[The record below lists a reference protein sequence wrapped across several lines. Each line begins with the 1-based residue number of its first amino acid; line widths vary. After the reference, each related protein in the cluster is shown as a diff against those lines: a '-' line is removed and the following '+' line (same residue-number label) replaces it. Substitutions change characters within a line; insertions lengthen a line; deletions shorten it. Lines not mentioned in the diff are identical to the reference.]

1 MKAIQATNISKVF
14 QFKIHKGLKGFL
26 QPQTKDIVAVDNIS
40 LSVEAGES
48 VAFIGP
54 NGAGKST
61 TIKMLTGILQPTN
74 GEILVLGKRP
84 LQERRELAM
93 QIGTVFGQRSQLVF
107 NLPLTDSFELTAS
120 MYQVPKIES
129 AKRIK
134 TLVQQFGLDEFISQ
148 PVRKLSLGQRMRAEV
163 ANALIHNPKIIFL
176 DEPTIGLDIVAKR
189 ALREVIKD
197 VNRTQ
202 GTTVFLT
209 SHDVGDIEEICNRT
223 MIINHGT
230 VVLDAQT
237 DQLKKDYLKTKTV
250 AVVPAGDLPR
260 QVEVAGVKAKP
271 EAGRLIFAVDT
282 ARIELKTFIPKLF
295 EQMEVA
301 DITIEDMPLEDIIHE
316 LYTKAAPEVDY
327 DD

>member
-1 MKAIQATNISKVF
+1 MNAVQTTDISKVF
-14 QFKIHKGLKGFL
+14 SFKIHKGLKGFL
-26 QPQTKDIVAVDNIS
+26 RPETKSVTAVDNVSFNI
-40 LSVEAGES
+40 EAGES

-61 TIKMLTGILQPTN
+61 TIKMLTGILQPTK
-74 GEILVLGKRP
+74 GEIQVLGMHP
-84 LQERRELAM
+84 LEDRRELAL

-107 NLPLTDSFELTAS
+107 NLPLTDSFVLTAN
-120 MYQVPKIES
+120 MYRVPKPEITG
-129 AKRIK
+129 RIN
-134 TLVQQFGLDEFISQ
+134 TLVQQFGLEEFVDQ

-189 ALREVIKD
+189 ALREVIK
-197 VNRTQ
+197 NINQTQ

-223 MIINHGT
+223 MIINHGR

-237 DQLKKDYLKTKTV
+237 SQLKKDYLKTKTV
-250 AVVPAGDLPR
+250 AVVPAGELPTN
-260 QVEVAGVKAKP
+260 VEIAGVKAKNDS
-271 EAGRLIFAVDT
+271 GRLVFAVDT
-282 ARIELKTFIPKLF
+282 GQTELKDFIPKLF
-295 EQMEVA
+295 EQMEIA

-316 LYTKAAPEVDY
+316 LYTNPPKANDGR
-327 DD
+327 